1 MNREQRRTYLHR
13 GLVIVLLAIA
23 YYITAELGR
32 TIAST
37 PEAVTPV
44 WPPDGIA
51 SAIVLLF
58 GSWVFPGIWIGSFL
72 ANVWAFLDYSS
83 VTALL
88 ISILKAASIGLGTT
102 LGTLLGT
109 SLLRNQIGRRNPL
122 DRPQDLFKFI
132 VFTALAGPII
142 NATVGV
148 FTLSLTGDIPWGIF
162 QAVWVTWWIS
172 NLTGIL
178 ILAPFLL
185 AWGQIWRDRPLSWS
199 RVDNF
204 FPLSRQQLLRV
215 SPEKIA
221 RGLEAFI
228 LFMAIAS
235 VGRYVFFENLA
246 LEYLLLPVLIW
257 AAFRFGQLG
266 STLAILVVSAIAVL
280 ATVRGLGPFS
290 EHTSNVSL
298 LMLQTF
304 IGVIAIT
311 TLLLEAVI
319 TQQQSTA
326 EKLRTQ
332 SQNLE
337 QTLESLQQLK
347 ERFERFVE
355 ASNDGFWDWD
365 LTTNQ
370 IYFSPRWKEMLGYA
384 DHELPNVLS
393 SWERVIFA
401 EDRVATYQLM
411 DDYNS
416 GRIPQFLTTQ
426 RFHHKS
432 GSTVYILSRAI
443 HLKDASDRVVRMLCA
458 HTDITSLLEYQQEIQ
473 DSKAA
478 LESQMQQ
485 MLLLKRLTEDI
496 RQSLNAHQIFATA
509 ATQIGQAFDVNRCL
523 IHTYSAGST
532 PQILLVAEYLT
543 GYPSVSEWELTL
555 KNNALVNSIMQQEQA
570 FAFCNIETQMESE
583 LSHSADTYQQ
593 IELKS
598 LLAVR
603 TSYQGE
609 PNGKIELHQ
618 CDRSRQWTQDEID
631 LLEAIAAQVGIAI
644 AQAQL
649 LEQET
654 KQRQELTARSQELTF
669 KNLALEQAK
678 QEAEAA
684 NQAKSE
690 FLAMMSHEI
699 RTPMNAVIGMTG
711 LLLSTDLDEEQQDFT
726 ETIRQSGDALLN
738 IINDIL
744 DFSKIESG
752 NLRLEEYIFNLQ
764 DCIEEVISLLA
775 FTATQ
780 KQIKLTYLIA
790 PSTPLQIVGDITRL
804 RQILM
809 NLLGNA
815 LKFTKSGNVHL
826 SVSATPIATE
836 PPENTNPT
844 VEIQFS
850 VQDTG
855 IGIPGDRM
863 NRLFKP
869 FSQGDASTTRQYGGT
884 GLGLTI
890 SQRLSKLMGGTLW
903 VESQGNLGGQPSAR
917 FMTQWQQH
925 HPSPHNQTT
934 RCDRSTSP
942 GSTFY
947 FTITAEVVGT
957 VSESP
962 PSNQRSLGVDAH
974 LADRLPLRILLAED
988 STVNQKVALL
998 MLDRMGYRADV
1009 VANGLEVL
1017 AALERQPYDLVLMD
1031 VQMPEMD
1038 GLEASRQICQRWRG
1052 NTRPRLVAMT
1062 ANALQ
1067 GDRETCIAAG
1077 MDDYISKPV
1086 QIRELEA
1093 ALLRCDPA

>member
-13 GLVIVLLAIA
+13 GLVIVFLAIA

-109 SLLRNQIGRRNPL
+109 SLLRSQIGRRNPL

-172 NLTGIL
+172 NVTGIL

-185 AWGQIWRDRPLSWS
+185 AWGQIWRDRPLSLS
-199 RVDNF
+199 GVHNF

-235 VGRYVFFENLA
+235 VGRYVFFDNLA

-280 ATVRGLGPFS
+280 GTVRGLGPFS

-326 EKLRTQ
+326 EKLRAQTQ
-332 SQNLE
+332 
-337 QTLESLQQLK
+337 
-347 ERFERFVE
+347 
-355 ASNDGFWDWD
+355 
-365 LTTNQ
+365 
-370 IYFSPRWKEMLGYA
+370 
-384 DHELPNVLS
+384 
-393 SWERVIFA
+393 
-401 EDRVATYQLM
+401 
-411 DDYNS
+411 
-416 GRIPQFLTTQ
+416 
-426 RFHHKS
+426 
-432 GSTVYILSRAI
+432 
-443 HLKDASDRVVRMLCA
+443 
-458 HTDITSLLEYQQEIQ
+458 SLLEYQQEIQ

-485 MLLLKRLTEDI
+485 MLLLKRLTEEI
-496 RQSLNAHQIFATA
+496 RQSLNAHQIFAIA

-532 PQILLVAEYLT
+532 PQIFLVAEYLQS
-543 GYPSVSEWELTL
+543 GHQSISDWEVDL
-555 KNNALVNSIMQQEQA
+555 KNSALVDSIMQQEQA
-570 FAFCNIETQMESE
+570 LAFCNIETEMETN
-583 LSHSADTYQQ
+583 LLQSATLYQQ

-598 LLAVR
+598 LLSVR

-752 NLRLEEYIFNLQ
+752 NLRLEEYVFNLQ
-764 DCIEEVISLLA
+764 DCLEEVISLLA

-826 SVSATPIATE
+826 SVSATPITTE
-836 PPENTNPT
+836 PPENANPT

-934 RCDRSTSP
+934 KCDRSTSP

-957 VSESP
+957 ISESP
-962 PSNQRSLGVDAH
+962 PSSQRSLGVDAH

-1093 ALLRCDPA
+1093 ALLRCAPA